1 MKKIFTLALVVATAL
16 VFTTGAFA
24 DPCSNCKC
32 PLRNVPCPV
41 TTQAAPAVCN
51 EFDFDLNNA
60 ADGYCT
66 FSVANNCKAILHV
79 CDCLPDPTAFVQSLD
94 VGIRMTLLVDG
105 VAGDHGAYW
114 SAGAAALGPIQVD
127 LAANWAAA
135 CALTF
140 HGSPAATAFG
150 TFGAP
155 PLFYDATNALIA
167 PGALVDNP
175 TCTVPAASRA
185 VVLECALAPGYIVPA
200 VVPPGAGDYWWI
212 DIPPVRIDPA
222 LIASGSVV
230 SVKIELLDNSGAS
243 LCGGCTLCECI
254 IPIAQVCCAAAAPA
268 TNLTFPY
275 FAANASYWRGLSVC
289 NLGATAGTATLTLHD
304 PDGDTATASLSVP
317 AGGLAT
323 ASVDSLSWVGA
334 ADVNGRSYIQA
345 VCDFAALGFAMMGNG
360 SEAMGY
366 IVP

>member
-51 EFDFDLNNA
+51 EFDFDLNTA

-135 CALTF
+135 CALTA
-140 HGSPAATAFG
+140 HGTATYFG
-150 TFGAP
+150 NFGAP

-167 PGALVDNP
+167 PGALIADP

-185 VVLECALAPGYIVPA
+185 VMLECAVSPGYIVPA
-200 VVPPGAGDYWWI
+200 VVPPGSGDYWWI

-275 FAANASYWRGLSVC
+275 FAANSSYWRGLSVC

-304 PDGDTATASLSVP
+304 PDGDTATATLSVP